1 MLSMEE
7 SQMGLL
13 EGKKAL
19 VIGVANKMS
28 LAWAIARAMHA
39 QGAHVAL
46 GCVEGARKRVE
57 KLGREIGCDQVLVC
71 DVRKDDEI
79 EGLFQRIGDL
89 FQGRLDI
96 LVHSIAYADLKYLGG
111 EFIGVTR
118 GAWNEALEISAYSF
132 VACMRAAR
140 NLMRAAEEGA
150 SAMTL
155 TYSGGR
161 EVVPGYNIMGI
172 AKAALES
179 SVRYLAYDLGPEK
192 IRVNAISPGPVRTIS
207 ALAVAG
213 FETGLK
219 TMEEHAPL
227 LRNVLVEEV
236 AHTAVFLASSLSSAI
251 TGCIL
256 PVDAGAHIL
265 SRPSIAR
272 RELKR

>member
-1 MLSMEE
+1 MEE
-7 SQMGLL
+7 SEMGLV
-13 EGKKAL
+13 EGKHAL

-39 QGAHVAL
+39 QGAHVVL
-46 GCVEGARKRVE
+46 GCVESARKRVE
-57 KLGREIGCDQVLVC
+57 KLGREIGCDQVFAC

-79 EGLFQRIGDL
+79 EGLFQRTGD
-89 FQGRLDI
+89 FFHGRLDI
-96 LVHSIAYADLKYLGG
+96 LVHSIAYANLNYLGG

-118 GAWNEALEISAYSF
+118 EAWNEALEISAYSF

-140 NLMRAAEEGA
+140 ELMRAAEGA
-150 SAMTL
+150 SAMAL
-155 TYSGGR
+155 TFAGGR

-172 AKAALES
+172 AKAALEC

-213 FETGLK
+213 FETGLR
-219 TMEEHAPL
+219 TMEEQAPL

-236 AHTAVFLASSLSSAI
+236 GHTAVFLASSLSSAI

-272 RELKR
+272 KEHKR

>member
-1 MLSMEE
+1 MEE
-7 SQMGLL
+7 GGMGLI
-13 EGKKAL
+13 EGKNAL

-28 LAWAIARAMHA
+28 LAWAIARAMHD

-46 GCVEGARKRVE
+46 GCVESARKRVE
-57 KLGREIGCDQVLVC
+57 KLGREIGCNQVLVC
-71 DVRKDDEI
+71 DVRKDDEVHR
-79 EGLFQRIGDL
+79 LFQRTGDF

-96 LVHSIAYADLKYLGG
+96 LVHSIAYADLQYLGG

-118 GAWNEALEISAYSF
+118 EAWTEALEISAYSF
-132 VACMRAAR
+132 VACVRAAR
-140 NLMRAAEEGA
+140 DLMRASEGA

-155 TYSGGR
+155 TFAGGR

-172 AKAALES
+172 AKAALEC

-219 TMEEHAPL
+219 TMVEHAPL

-236 AHTAVFLASSLSSAI
+236 AHTAVFLASSLSNAI

-272 RELKR
+272 KEHQR